1 MKIIKTRND
10 LLDLLP
16 KNLKIAE
23 LGIFK
28 AEFSEI
34 ILEKMNPSELFLVD
48 IFPTEMM
55 SGDKDGNN
63 IVNVNLEKMYDQ
75 IVDKFRSNEVVKV
88 IKSYTTDFLNTL
100 EDEYLDVV
108 YIDADHSYDGV
119 KKDLELSFKK
129 VKTGGIIMG
138 HDYTNAMF
146 PGVVSAVDEFCKKY
160 NLSVDYLTQDGCPT
174 YLIFKK

>member
-1 MKIIKTRND
+1 MKIIKDRNS

-16 KNLKIAE
+16 KGLKVAE

-34 ILEKMNPSELFLVD
+34 ILEKMQPSELFLID

-63 IVNVNLEKMYDQ
+63 IVQVNLDMLYNSIIDRFKNNKE
-75 IVDKFRSNEVVKV
+75 VKV
-88 IKSYTTDFLNTL
+88 VKSYTSDFLTSIS
-100 EDEYLDVV
+100 DEYLDVV
-108 YIDADHSYDGV
+108 YIDADHSYEGV

-129 VKTGGIIMG
+129 VKINGIIMG
-138 HDYTNAMF
+138 HDYTINMF
-146 PGVVSAVDEFCKKY
+146 PGVVMAVNEFCQKY
-160 NLSVDYLTQDGCPT
+160 NLNIEYLTEDGCPT